1 MKFVSLLLLAAPV
14 LLSGCA
20 IGPTPQNAQEYR
32 EAVTKGGY
40 GTKAETYEVKGSYG
54 QVAATVKAKSAECFN
69 RTLTTQE
76 CRSSNNA
83 TSCTNRSFTFIP
95 RFTGNGSS
103 SELAVLVTTN
113 HGNVKNVYLGGPP
126 PEDGMY
132 VAVADLAP
140 AGAGTKVSVYSTTVG
155 FYAHI
160 PKAIKHWTSGTNLG
174 CPDFAADL

>member
-1 MKFVSLLLLAAPV
+1 MKLLNPLLLAAPV

-32 EAVTKGGY
+32 EVVAKGSY
-40 GTKAETYEVKGSYG
+40 GTKAETYEVKGSYA
-54 QVAATVKAKSAECFN
+54 QVAATVKAKSAECFSK
-69 RTLTTQE
+69 TLTTRDCRGASE
-76 CRSSNNA
+76 CQ
-83 TSCTNRSFTFIP
+83 NRSFTFIP
-95 RFTGNGSS
+95 RFTSNGSS
-103 SELAVLVTTN
+103 SELAVLVTMN

-140 AGAGTKVSVYSTTVG
+140 AGAGTKVSVYATNVS
-155 FYAHI
+155 FYSHI

-174 CPDFAADL
+174 CPDFTADL

>member
-1 MKFVSLLLLAAPV
+1 MKSVTLLLLAAPV

-20 IGPTPQNAQEYR
+20 FGPTPQNAQEYR
-32 EAVTKGGY
+32 EAVTKGSY
-40 GTKAETYEVKGSYG
+40 GTKAETYEVKGSYA

-69 RTLTTQE
+69 RTLTSRE
-76 CRSSNNA
+76 CRNA
-83 TSCTNRSFTFIP
+83 SECMNRSFTFIP

-103 SELAVLVTTN
+103 SELDVLVTMN

-140 AGAGTKVSVYSTTVG
+140 AGTGTKVSVYATKVS
-155 FYAHI
+155 FYGHI
-160 PKAIKHWTSGTNLG
+160 PKAIKHWANGTNLG